1 MLKECN
7 ILKECNCK
15 SKYDTT
21 TAFTFIGVVK
31 AIVEDDD
38 KDFTTSKK
46 LKKIEALIKEYENLE
61 E

>member
-1 MLKECN
+1 MLEECN

-31 AIVEDDD
+31 AIVKDDN
-38 KDFTTSKK
+38 KELTPSKK
-46 LKKIEALIKEYENLE
+46 LKKIEALIKEYEDLE
-61 E
+61 K